1 MHSWIYWSSR
11 IELTEAL
18 IPSLT
23 LTLSDLQARRSSKYS
38 AHTWARAIASLSP
51 FILLLRT
58 IYSSTSEAL
67 LYRLLSGYFFNFVSL
82 LTEENVAKLR

>member
-11 IELTEAL
+11 IQLTEAL

-23 LTLSDLQARRSSKYS
+23 LTLSDLQGRRSSKYS
-38 AHTWARAIASLSP
+38 AHTWARAIASP
-51 FILLLRT
+51 FILLPRT
-58 IYSSTSEAL
+58 IYSSMSEAL
-67 LYRLLSGYFFNFVSL
+67 LYRLLTGFFCNFVSL